1 MSSDLKK
8 KKICII
14 GAGAAGKKKKNI
26 KSLILK
32 ILKNFF

>member
-14 GAGAAGKKKKNI
+14 GAGAAGKKKK
-26 KSLILK
+26 ILK
-32 ILKNFF
+32 V